1 MRRRAQGAGALLL
14 GAAALAAA
22 TLFTFGSC
30 AAKAR
35 GGKKVIVVTY
45 SILGSAVREL
55 AGDAFQVEV
64 LIPDGLDPHEWEPS
78 AKDIER
84 LNRASLVVEN
94 GLGLE
99 GGMEKAL
106 GQARQAGVK
115 FFTAADH
122 VMVRTVGKGEGVPS
136 GDADQAA
143 GAMDPHLWTDP
154 VTMQA
159 IIDAL
164 AEEIAADFGVD
175 LSGRRAGLDSRLVAL
190 DAEVSGLVA
199 KLPAARR
206 ALVTGHE
213 SMGYFAQRYGFKLVG
228 AAVPSLSSQ
237 AESSAAGLA
246 ALEAL
251 IAANGVKVIFTELG
265 ENPKVAK
272 ALASDA
278 GVEAVPLATHSLPP
292 DGSYSGFIRGLA
304 ATIAGALGK

>member
-1 MRRRAQGAGALLL
+1 MRRAVKAGAALLL
-14 GAAALAAA
+14 GAAVL
-22 TLFTFGSC
+22 LGLGGC
-30 AAKAR
+30 AARAA
-35 GGKKVIVVTY
+35 GGKRTIVVTY
-45 SILGSAVREL
+45 SILGSAVKEL

-64 LIPDGLDPHEWEPS
+64 AIPDGLDPHEWEPS
-78 AKDIER
+78 ARDIER
-84 LNRASLVVEN
+84 INRASLVVEN

-106 GQARQAGVK
+106 GQARAAGVK
-115 FFTAADH
+115 FFTASDH

-143 GAMDPHLWTDP
+143 GAEDPHLWTDP
-154 VTMQA
+154 VTVQA

-164 AEEIAADFGVD
+164 AEEIKADFGVD
-175 LSGRRAGLDSRLVAL
+175 LSVRRADLDARLVAL
-190 DAEVSGLVA
+190 DAEVAGLVG
-199 KLPAARR
+199 KLPPDRR
-206 ALVTGHE
+206 RLVTGHE

-265 ENPKVAK
+265 QNPKVAK

-278 GVEAVPLATHSLPP
+278 KVLAVPLATHSLPP
-292 DGSYSGFIRGLA
+292 DGSYQGFIRGLA
-304 ATIAGALGK
+304 ATITGALGK